1 MTRIDAQS
9 SRSCSTGDRLK
20 LPVVFA
26 AILVTVMAFGSSA
39 AAQSNSEVS
48 GNVNLKF
55 GPYYPA
61 VDEEFSD
68 ATPFADA
75 FGSNSRVL
83 GQLDAEY
90 YLWQGHGKL
99 GLGVTVG
106 YTNFT
111 GSSQIQGTGEDSGG
125 NGGDGGDGSG
135 GDGGGDN
142 GGGDGSSDDSVNLEE
157 ETKFRVFPLG
167 LIASYRWDYLVEELN
182 VPLAL
187 KGEAGLDYYLW
198 RVKDGSGDISEAD
211 GQKAAGAV
219 PGYHLAGRV
228 EFLLNAVDPETAAAF
243 DLSWGINRTYLF
255 GEYNFSKVDGFGS
268 DSLRLGDSTWK
279 IGLAFEF

>member
-9 SRSCSTGDRLK
+9 SRSRSTVDRLK

-26 AILVTVMAFGSSA
+26 AVVVTLMALGSSA
-39 AAQSNSEVS
+39 AAQSESEVS

-55 GPYYPA
+55 GPYYPS

-68 ATPFADA
+68 ATPFEDA
-75 FGSNSRVL
+75 FGSNPRVL

-99 GLGVTVG
+99 GVGVSFG

-111 GSSQIQGTGEDSGG
+111 GSSQIQGTGGDSGG
-125 NGGDGGDGSG
+125 TDGGGGGDDNGGD
-135 GDGGGDN
+135 
-142 GGGDGSSDDSVNLEE
+142 DGSSDDGVNLEE

-198 RVKDGSGDISEAD
+198 RVKDGGGDVSEAD
-211 GQKAAGAV
+211 GQKAAGAI
-219 PGYHLAGRV
+219 PGYHVAGRL
-228 EFLLNAVDPETAAAF
+228 EFLLNAIDPETAAAF

-255 GEYNFSKVDGFGS
+255 GEYQFSQVDGFGG

>member
-9 SRSCSTGDRLK
+9 SRSRSTVDRLK
-20 LPVVFA
+20 LPVAVA
-26 AILVTVMAFGSSA
+26 AAVVTLMALGSSA
-39 AAQSNSEVS
+39 AAQANSEVS

-55 GPYYPA
+55 GPYYPS

-68 ATPFADA
+68 ANPFEDA
-75 FGSNSRVL
+75 FGSDPRIL

-99 GLGVTVG
+99 GVGVTFG

-111 GSSQIQGTGEDSGG
+111 GSSQIEGTGGDSGG
-125 NGGDGGDGSG
+125 TDGN
-135 GDGGGDN
+135 GGGDDN
-142 GGGDGSSDDSVNLEE
+142 SGNDGSSDDGVNLEE

-187 KGEAGLDYYLW
+187 KGEAGFDYYLW
-198 RVKDGSGDISEAD
+198 RVKDGGGDVSQAD
-211 GQKAAGAV
+211 GKKAAGAV
-219 PGYHLAGRV
+219 PGYHVAGRL
-228 EFLLNAVDPETAAAF
+228 EFLLNAIDPETAAAF

-255 GEYNFSKVDGFGS
+255 GEYQFSQVDGFGG